1 MNVKQILVAGLLGA
15 LMAGSASANLVTNG
29 SFENITFQGTA
40 SLATIGSIGGVDAYT
55 LTYGGA
61 FASYPGEAT
70 VLQGWTSTAIFAF
83 VAEPPTTG
91 TFSAENDYNLW
102 PGSTDTV
109 PITSPD
115 GGNFIIDDSTQQYTG
130 YLSQTVNGLRV
141 GDTYTLSFYQAGS
154 QQQGF
159 YGDTIQQWDVSF
171 GSSTFDSALMTVPS
185 QGFSPWEQQT
195 TTFVAT
201 STSEVLSFLGE
212 SNVNGG
218 QPPFILLDGVSL
230 TDTTAPEPGSFWLI
244 GFGSIAFFSVRK
256 LRRARS

>member
-1 MNVKQILVAGLLGA
+1 
-15 LMAGSASANLVTNG
+15 
-29 SFENITFQGTA
+29 
-40 SLATIGSIGGVDAYT
+40 
-55 LTYGGA
+55 
-61 FASYPGEAT
+61 
-70 VLQGWTSTAIFAF
+70 
-83 VAEPPTTG
+83 
-91 TFSAENDYNLW
+91 
-102 PGSTDTV
+102 
-109 PITSPD
+109 
-115 GGNFIIDDSTQQYTG
+115 
-130 YLSQTVNGLRV
+130 
-141 GDTYTLSFYQAGS
+141 
-154 QQQGF
+154 
-159 YGDTIQQWDVSF
+159 
-171 GSSTFDSALMTVPS
+171 MTVPS